1 MQGFVASAVHALQYC
16 WSPRR
21 GFLENVMG
29 LLLIVFRIV
38 IAIVMLYLTSCSKVF
53 PVPAYGPASAS
64 ASAKAFRCFVV
75 QLAKAHRIQAKGSLR
90 PPHHFSALRTNQKH
104 RTYFCADAHLFL
116 ETTSDVLLILLR
128 KPLRLHLHK
137 LGSSHWR
144 QLLGCEL
151 RRVVQGD
158 VPGPVLSVLLK
169 LTVQT
174 EPLKGL

>member
-1 MQGFVASAVHALQYC
+1 MQGFVASAVHPLQHC
-16 WSPRR
+16 RSPRR

-29 LLLIVFRIV
+29 LLLIVFRIA

-90 PPHHFSALRTNQKH
+90 PPHPFSALRTNQKH
-104 RTYFCADAHLFL
+104 QTYFCADALLFL
-116 ETTSDVLLILLR
+116 ETTSDVLLILLW
-128 KPLRLHLHK
+128 KPLRLHK
-137 LGSSHWR
+137 LVSSHWR